1 MIDYRH
7 RTFLQLC
14 RIKNYTKTAAELN
27 ITQPAVSQHIKHLE
41 KYYGVKLFNYSSKK
55 LKITAAGKKLYHY
68 TERMIADS
76 REIKKILQEKNE
88 FKNIIFGA
96 TLSIG
101 EFVMPEILIKAMK
114 QKPKLNFDML
124 VENTENLLNKLKK
137 GEINFAVLE
146 GFFDKSKFGYQLFS
160 KEKFI
165 GICSPNSRFNH
176 HKIKLEDLLNARLI
190 LRENGS
196 GTREVLEQILYT
208 NNLSE
213 KSFNNK
219 IEIGNLNTIKK
230 LVSHN
235 KGISF
240 MYQAA
245 AQENL
250 KKNQITA
257 LKIKDF
263 NIKREFNFVYL
274 KNSVFEDQ
282 YQRYFKLFNDV
293 FSNIKEIEIKG
304 E

>member
-1 MIDYRH
+1 MIDFRH
-7 RTFLQLC
+7 QTFLHLC
-14 RIKNYTKTAAELN
+14 RIKSYTKTAKKLH
-27 ITQPAVSQHIKHLE
+27 ITQPTVSQHIKHLE
-41 KYYGVKLFNYSSKK
+41 NYYEVKLFNYSGKS
-55 LKITAAGKKLYHY
+55 LKITEAGKKLYKY

-76 REIKKILQEKNE
+76 KEIKK
-88 FKNIIFGA
+88 NIKKRSERKKIRFGA

-101 EFVMPEILIKAMK
+101 EFVMPDILNRLMGEN
-114 QKPKLNFDML
+114 PELNFDML
-124 VENTENLLNKLKK
+124 VENTETLLHKLKK

-165 GICSPNSRFNH
+165 GICSPNSRFKH
-176 HKIKLEDLLNARLI
+176 HKIKLEDLLDARLI

-240 MYQAA
+240 IYQAA
-245 AQENL
+245 AQKELEND
-250 KKNQITA
+250 NITT
-257 LKIKDF
+257 LKIKNF

-282 YQRYFKLFNDV
+282 YQRYFKLF
-293 FSNIKEIEIKG
+293 SNLRKK
-304 E
+304 